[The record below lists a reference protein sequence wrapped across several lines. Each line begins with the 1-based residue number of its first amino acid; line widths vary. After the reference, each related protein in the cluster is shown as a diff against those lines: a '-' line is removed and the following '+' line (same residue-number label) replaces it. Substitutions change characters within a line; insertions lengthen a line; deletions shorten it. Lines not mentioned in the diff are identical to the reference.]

1 MYKNFIV
8 LTRDAKKAE
17 DIKSKIYA
25 RVSEYVI
32 PDAFSFPP
40 EKRILLMT
48 GGNGVGKTTLFYALN
63 ATMIGAERQRREA
76 AYERRRKWLA
86 DNPDFRER
94 CDEEPLGSPSFSADP
109 GEAAAIIAWS
119 NSAFNMRTMHSEDEI
134 GGSLANF
141 SNFLSTKDVS
151 EGQAVVQTA
160 DQFFASMRA
169 FAKKE
174 PDAAAKDNVC
184 LIDEIDS
191 GLSIE
196 NIDWAASEIRRD
208 AKLFPHTQFFVFYNS
223 YELYKKLSADGN
235 AVALSMY
242 DGKPVSFGSY
252 EEYASFIRKNQ
263 KAFCR
268 DRFLDAKN
276 GKEKAL

>member
-1 MYKNFIV
+1 MYKSFIV
-8 LTRDAKKAE
+8 LTRDIQKAE
-17 DIKSKIYA
+17 NVKSKIYA
-25 RVSEYVI
+25 RVSKYII
-32 PDAFSFPP
+32 PDSFSFPP
-40 EKRILLMT
+40 DKRILLMT
-48 GGNGVGKTTLFYALN
+48 GGNGVGKTTLFHALD
-63 ATMIGAERQRREA
+63 ASTIAMERKAREA
-76 AYERRRKWLA
+76 AYERKKKWMEE
-86 DNPDFRER
+86 DENFRSR
-94 CDEEPLGSPSFSADP
+94 CKEETLGEPTFSADP
-109 GEAAAIIAWS
+109 GGTAAIIVWS

-134 GGSLANF
+134 GSSMANF
-141 SNFLSTKDVS
+141 YNFVSTKEVS

-174 PDAAAKDNVC
+174 PAAAATDNVC

-235 AVALSMY
+235 AIALSMY

-263 KAFCR
+263 KAFCHG
-268 DRFLDAKN
+268 RFLDAKN